1 MTDLDLK
8 TASVSDIGSKLVD
21 LTEEPEAILAVVRA
35 FCEEKGIA
43 ESTFGRLA
51 VNDGK
56 FVGRIASGSRIEPET
71 AERVDVFMEKANKG
85 EIRLR
90 GRPRRKKTESNAFK
104 MAELI
109 SQETSIRT
117 PGSFAI
123 HEQRH
128 RFHVF
133 AATTNESWVHA
144 DIMAEDLRVM
154 TPEPDGFRI
163 FYSPMDNGI
172 TLVRV
177 LRALHV
183 FHPDVPVQVVIKG
196 WGLED
201 LRNTISRMVDR
212 LIEHPLTVFV
222 LTNLYTREAVQLK
235 KTSDEGPQ
243 NLIWTDFALAGD
255 RGYDYQLQ
263 VGQLFKDLAQQ
274 WTVVQ
279 GKDDLPEY
287 AQPSVVCVYRADK
300 AEALK
305 NLIPQEN
312 GDPLEFD
319 YCFLNHPF
327 LHSHTMKFR
336 TEYVLKPVI
345 EHLAVGGMV
354 KVAQSY
360 GEDPAHEI
368 IHRIADG
375 KALPCVSRHD
385 IISDLK
391 KSLGEDQRHVSFSGL
406 TDATSLYRFDM
417 HTLPIIADGDA
428 GALSLSLQSA
438 WNNAVYFGQFKEEL
452 AQAMQREGTRYL
464 DVTRDVLRERGG
476 LWFVNE
482 TFAITRKE
490 EGTA

>member
-1 MTDLDLK
+1 M
-8 TASVSDIGSKLVD
+8 SLVG
-21 LTEEPEAILAVVRA
+21 LTEDPEAMLAVVRA
-35 FCEEKGIA
+35 TCEEMGIA

-71 AERVDVFMEKANKG
+71 ARRVDAFMEKANRG
-85 EIRLR
+85 EIKLR
-90 GRPRRKKTESNAFK
+90 GRPRRKKTDPGAFK

-128 RFHVF
+128 RSHVF

-144 DIMAEDLRVM
+144 DLMATDLKAI
-154 TPEPDGFRI
+154 TPGPAGFRI
-163 FYSPMDNGI
+163 FYSPMDNGVS
-172 TLVRV
+172 LVRV
-177 LRALHV
+177 LRALHA

-212 LIEHPLTVFV
+212 LIEHPLTVLV
-222 LTNLYTREAVQLK
+222 LTNLYTREAVTLR
-235 KTSDEGPQ
+235 KTAEDGPQ
-243 NLIWTDFALAGD
+243 DLVWTDLPLEGGS
-255 RGYDYQLQ
+255 GYDYQLQ
-263 VGQLFKDLAQQ
+263 VGRLFRDIARQ

-287 AQPSVVCVYRADK
+287 AQPSVVCVYRKDTA
-300 AEALK
+300 AQLRP
-305 NLIPQEN
+305 LIPEQN

-327 LHSHTMKFR
+327 LHSHTMTFR
-336 TEYVLKPVI
+336 TEYVLRPVI
-345 EHLAVGGMV
+345 AHLVPGGVV
-354 KVAQSY
+354 KIAQSF

-368 IHRIADG
+368 IRRVTGG
-375 KALPCVSRHD
+375 KTLACVSRHD
-385 IISDLK
+385 IISSLK
-391 KSLGEDQRHVSFSGL
+391 KALGEAHKKLSFSGL
-406 TDATSLYRFDM
+406 TDARSLYRFDM
-417 HTLPIIADGDA
+417 HTLPLIENEDT
-428 GALSLSLQSA
+428 GALSLSVQGA

-452 AQAMQREGTRYL
+452 AQAVQREGMRYL

-482 TFAITRKE
+482 TFAITRRE
-490 EGTA
+490 REPS